1 MLKWND
7 CGIYSYDVTA
17 IGKTEGGF
25 LAVVAGD
32 LCFLSPGR
40 EEEVNEPVTLH
51 LGTLTSGY
59 SVTSQ
64 LASNFNRSQTDYR
77 LEITEFS
84 DLASLNMAIV
94 SGELDLLHIYDLPQS
109 SYIAKGVLEDL
120 DPWIAQDDTIS
131 PSDFFPAVWNAT
143 DTGRYSVIS
152 SFTLKGLM
160 APESLVGDR
169 TGWTFS
175 EFQSVIADSNVL
187 QKNTKQLMLA
197 ITFDAGQYIDLETNT
212 ASFDSEAF
220 LSYLGY
226 LDQFLLNDSEML
238 ADGTASQLTN
248 GDILSVYGTQQET
261 YSSMFW
267 NGSPVRFLGFPSEDA
282 GGLSIDTVSGLEL
295 GMVSTGNQAG
305 AWAVI
310 SYALSDD
317 FLSSASNIGLPARI
331 DTLNAQI
338 TAAVEKA
345 QNGGQAY
352 SADCGETLLHL
363 IENASQKRIW
373 DSQIESI
380 VQEEVTAFF
389 TGDKSAEETA
399 KIIQN
404 RVSIYLAEQS

>member
-1 MLKWND
+1 
-7 CGIYSYDVTA
+7 
-17 IGKTEGGF
+17 
-25 LAVVAGD
+25 
-32 LCFLSPGR
+32 
-40 EEEVNEPVTLH
+40 
-51 LGTLTSGY
+51 
-59 SVTSQ
+59 
-64 LASNFNRSQTDYR
+64 
-77 LEITEFS
+77 
-84 DLASLNMAIV
+84 
-94 SGELDLLHIYDLPQS
+94 
-109 SYIAKGVLEDL
+109 
-120 DPWIAQDDTIS
+120 
-131 PSDFFPAVWNAT
+131 VWNAT

-160 APESLVGDR
+160 APESLVGGR

-197 ITFDAGQYIDLETNT
+197 ITFDAGAYIDMETNT

-248 GDILSVYGTQQET
+248 GDILSVYGTEQET

-267 NGSPVRFLGFPSEDA
+267 NGSPVRFLGFPSEDT
-282 GGLSIDTVSGLEL
+282 GGMSIDTVSGLEL

-317 FLSSASNIGLPARI
+317 FLSSASNIGLPARM

-338 TAAVEKA
+338 SKAVEKA

-352 SADCGETLLHL
+352 SADCGEMLLQL
-363 IENASQKRIW
+363 IKNASQKRIW

-399 KIIQN
+399 KIIQD
-404 RVSIYLAEQS
+404 RVSIYLSEQS